1 MSLTERKHRKE
12 NTPMRIGII
21 GSGHIGA
28 TVARRLVEQG
38 HEVAISNSR
47 GPDSLRDLAP
57 GLGARAATVEDAA
70 SFGEVV
76 IEAVPLHAAVDDL
89 PADALEGKIVVDAAN
104 YYPGRDGTI
113 DAIEDGAAS
122 TQIVADH
129 LDHSRVV
136 KAFNTLNWRTIRD
149 EHKPPGQSD
158 RLAMPVAGDDEEA
171 KRIVSELVDEV
182 GFDPVDAGTLADSK
196 RQEPDTPVY
205 GAPLDAD
212 GVREALA
219 SAA

>member
-1 MSLTERKHRKE
+1 
-12 NTPMRIGII
+12 MRIGVI

-70 SFGEVV
+70 QFGEVV
-76 IEAVPLHAAVDDL
+76 IEAVPLVAAVEDL

-113 DAIEDGAAS
+113 EPIERGAAS
-122 TQIVADH
+122 TQVVADR

-136 KAFNTLNWRTIRD
+136 KAFNTLNWRIIRD
-149 EHKPPGQSD
+149 EHKPTGDPE

-171 KRIVSELVDEV
+171 KRVVYGLVDEV
-182 GFDPVDAGTLADSK
+182 GFDPVDGGTLADSK
-196 RQEPDTPVY
+196 RQEPGTPVY
-205 GAPLDAD
+205 GAELDAD
-212 GVREALA
+212 GARDALA

>member
-1 MSLTERKHRKE
+1 
-12 NTPMRIGII
+12 MRIGII

-70 SFGEVV
+70 RFGDVV
-76 IEAVPLHAAVDDL
+76 IEAVPLIAAVEDL

-104 YYPGRDGTI
+104 YYPGRDGSIEAI
-113 DAIEDGAAS
+113 DNGAAS
-122 TQIVADH
+122 TQVVADH
-129 LDHSRVV
+129 LDRSRVV
-136 KAFNTLNWRTIRD
+136 KAFNTLNWRILRD
-149 EHKPPGQSD
+149 DHKPNGVPG

-171 KRIVSELVDEV
+171 KRVVFGLVDEI

-205 GAPLDAD
+205 GAPLDAEH
-212 GVREALA
+212 VRDALA
-219 SAA
+219 AA

>member
-1 MSLTERKHRKE
+1 
-12 NTPMRIGII
+12 MRIGVI

-57 GLGARAATVEDAA
+57 GLGARAATVEDGAR
-70 SFGEVV
+70 FGDVV
-76 IEAVPLHAAVDDL
+76 VEAVPLRAAVDDL
-89 PADALEGKIVVDAAN
+89 PADALDGKIVVDAAN

-113 DAIEDGAAS
+113 DAIEDGAPS
-122 TQIVADH
+122 TQVVASH

-136 KAFNTLNWRTIRD
+136 KAFNTLNWRILRD
-149 EHKPPGQSD
+149 EHKPTGDDD

-171 KRIVSELVDEV
+171 KRIVFQLVDEV

-205 GAPLDAD
+205 GAQLDRE

-219 SAA
+219 AA